1 MADRDEAAL
10 IQRHCDLLRA
20 ALAAAQGPALVLDTP
35 ALAQPVLTT
44 EAASLAAS
52 VVTSFMEQEQELQS
66 MAEGPGH
73 STAWYPEAPAQPSPM
88 RWAVG

>member
-10 IQRHCDLLRA
+10 IQHHCDLLRA

-52 VVTSFMEQEQELQS
+52 VVASFMEQELQS

-73 STAWYPEAPAQPSPM
+73 YHGLVP
-88 RWAVG
+88 